1 MDVAMSDPPPGPSP
15 RQFITPFR
23 LKRITTCLT
32 VTAMSG
38 ASFDLGYGGNE
49 IWFSG
54 LTGRKNYA
62 HVSTLRNAKAAFKA
76 KHVPWKGTS

>member
-1 MDVAMSDPPPGPSP
+1 
-15 RQFITPFR
+15 
-23 LKRITTCLT
+23 
-32 VTAMSG
+32 MSG